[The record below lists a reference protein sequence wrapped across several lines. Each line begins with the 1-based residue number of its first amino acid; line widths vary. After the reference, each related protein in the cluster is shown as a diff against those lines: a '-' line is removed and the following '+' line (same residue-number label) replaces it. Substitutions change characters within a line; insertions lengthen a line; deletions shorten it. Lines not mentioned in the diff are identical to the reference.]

1 MTAVGQYLSGIKLK
15 AFDVRKLS
23 QMSTEDIV
31 QYNNLKTWDIY
42 DISTQIKTPILNWM
56 IYDQSLDETM
66 NEQQACVD
74 VFCFEISQ
82 E

>member
-15 AFDVRKLS
+15 TFDVRKLS